1 MNSQVNEI
9 TPEEAYDLVS
19 SKANALLVDV
29 RSHMEYLFIGHPV
42 GAVHVPWIDEPDWN
56 INPDF
61 VREIRQLVLGG
72 VVHEGFGSHN
82 SVPIVLICRS
92 GKRSLEAGNLLLKEG
107 FENVYNV
114 KDGFEG
120 ELDEH
125 HHRSTLGGWRY
136 EGLPWE
142 QC

>member
-1 MNSQVNEI
+1 MGKNTLDTMNSQVNEI

-114 KDGFEG
+114 KD
-120 ELDEH
+120 
-125 HHRSTLGGWRY
+125 
-136 EGLPWE
+136 
-142 QC
+142 